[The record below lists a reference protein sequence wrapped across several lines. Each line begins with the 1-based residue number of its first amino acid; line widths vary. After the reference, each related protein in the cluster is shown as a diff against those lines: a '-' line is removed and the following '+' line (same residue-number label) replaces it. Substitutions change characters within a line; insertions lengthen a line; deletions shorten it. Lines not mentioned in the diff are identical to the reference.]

1 MTVEEYQSL
10 AQRNRLEAIVAG
22 HHKHKA
28 EKGEDIPMPSLDQLP
43 DNPPLSSPAAVYH
56 KIRSLNAVR
65 HGLTGQTVVMP
76 WEDRQEYD
84 KFCQAFLADLKPVGF
99 EQTQLDQTIADCQWR
114 LNRATAY
121 ESAIFHYEAYLAY
134 QGLHEEEVEVEM
146 CKARVA
152 MSVEKHLLNITLY
165 ESRIQRKMMNARK
178 ALKELQSEPRPE
190 GAVQPVAAVSAA
202 GAPSPQPSVPA
213 PKALDFVFS
222 DLETFCAPPPPAP
235 LSTAQNHL
243 PNRSTA
249 PRLPRRTRK
258 FDQITPQIQANPN
271 PFHTSHAQT
280 PPSYTPCCVPIS
292 NFPSSLLRARPR
304 PNCRNLEVR
313 RIR

>member
-1 MTVEEYQSL
+1 MTSQEYTDL
-10 AQRNRLEAIVAG
+10 AKRNHLEAIVAE

-28 EKGEDIPMPSLDQLP
+28 ETGEDLPIPPLEQLP
-43 DNPPLSSPAAVYH
+43 EDPPLKSPAAVYH
-56 KIRSLNAVR
+56 KLRSLNAVR

-99 EQTQLDQTIADCQWR
+99 EQTQLAQTIADCQWR

-121 ESAIFHYEAYLAY
+121 ESAIFYYEAYLAY
-134 QGLHEEEVEVEM
+134 QGLHAEEVEVEM

-178 ALKELQSEPRPE
+178 ALKELQKEQSEPRPE
-190 GAVQPVAAVSAA
+190 GAVQP
-202 GAPSPQPSVPA
+202 PVPA

-222 DLETFCAPPPPAP
+222 DLETFCAPPPSVP
-235 LSTAQNHL
+235 LSA
-243 PNRSTA
+243 A
-249 PRLPRRTRK
+249 
-258 FDQITPQIQANPN
+258 QITSRTGQPPRDFLAELANL
-271 PFHTSHAQT
+271 TK
-280 PPSYTPCCVPIS
+280 
-292 NFPSSLLRARPR
+292 
-304 PNCRNLEVR
+304 
-313 RIR
+313 